1 MADPSIAYT
10 LDEALST
17 LGFGSFQGLVLAY
30 AGLGWI
36 AESMEIML
44 LSFVGPAVKSE
55 WGLTSSEESLITT
68 VVFAGMIVGA
78 YSWGLVSDTY
88 GRT

>member
-1 MADPSIAYT
+1 MADQSIAYSS
-10 LDEALST
+10 DEALST
-17 LGFGSFQGLVLAY
+17 VGFGKFQGLVLAY

-44 LSFVGPAVKSE
+44 LSFIGPAVKSE
-55 WGLTSSEESLITT
+55 WGLSSSEESLITT
-68 VVFAGMIVGA
+68 VVFIGMAVGA
-78 YSWGLVSDTY
+78 YAWGFVSDSY